1 MQSRNNGIC
10 GRLKKVRPKGAKFK
24 PNGIQMKKQ
33 MQVFRTPDEYLNW
46 FDSLVGTAKRV
57 GEDKRNAL
65 LHKGPYKVFYEE
77 IFPTASLL
85 CRKSQEWKS
94 SRFRNIFGNQKYDVE
109 VQNNPLNYIE
119 ITCTDFDDGE
129 RFRMLKFL
137 DMGHVSAA
145 GTVLRDDKYRPLDID
160 EDARCTD
167 EVVDERLNLIVKAI
181 NKKVKKEYPD
191 KTGLLV
197 YFDDFS
203 TILRDCDIVRLRDAL
218 KETRSKWT
226 AVFEAVFLVG
236 PRGEVLI
243 EDKR

>member
-1 MQSRNNGIC
+1 
-10 GRLKKVRPKGAKFK
+10 
-24 PNGIQMKKQ
+24 
-33 MQVFRTPDEYLNW
+33 MQVFRTPAEYLDW

-57 GEDKRNAL
+57 GEDKENAL
-65 LHKGPYKVFYEE
+65 LHKGPYKVLFEE

-85 CRKSQEWKS
+85 RRKSQEWTN
-94 SRFRNIFGNQKYDVE
+94 SRFRNVLGNQTYDVE
-109 VQNNPLNYIE
+109 VQNNLLNYIE

-129 RFRMLKFL
+129 RFRMLKL
-137 DMGHVSAA
+137 LNMGYVSAA
-145 GTVLRDDKYRPLDID
+145 GTVLRDDKDRPVDIV

-181 NKKVKKEYPD
+181 NKKAEKKYPD

-203 TILRDCDIVRLRDAL
+203 VILRDCDLVRLKNAL
-218 KETRSKWT
+218 KETRSKW
-226 AVFEAVFLVG
+226 ASVFEAVFLVG

>member
-1 MQSRNNGIC
+1 
-10 GRLKKVRPKGAKFK
+10 
-24 PNGIQMKKQ
+24 
-33 MQVFRTPDEYLNW
+33 MQVFMTPDEYLNW
-46 FDSLVGTAKRV
+46 FDALVGTAKRV
-57 GEDKRNAL
+57 GEDKKNAL
-65 LHKGPYKVFYEE
+65 LHKGPYKVLHEE

-85 CRKSQEWKS
+85 RRKSQEWKS
-94 SRFRNIFGNQKYDVE
+94 SRFRNILGNQRYDVK

-145 GTVLRDDKYRPLDID
+145 GTVLRDDKYRPLDIN

-181 NKKVKKEYPD
+181 NKKAKKKYPD

-203 TILRDCDIVRLRDAL
+203 TILRDCDIVRLRDVL
-218 KETRSKWT
+218 KETRSEWT

>member
-1 MQSRNNGIC
+1 MDTLSVPDF
-10 GRLKKVRPKGAKFK
+10 LVL
-24 PNGIQMKKQ
+24 PNGIQMNKQ
-33 MQVFRTPDEYLNW
+33 MQVFRTPDEYLDW
-46 FDSLVGTAKRV
+46 FDFLVGTAKRV
-57 GEDKRNAL
+57 GEDKKNAL
-65 LHKGPYKVFYEE
+65 LHKGPYKVLHEE

-85 CRKSQEWKS
+85 RRKSQEWKS
-94 SRFRNIFGNQKYDVE
+94 SMFRNILGNQRYDVE

-137 DMGHVSAA
+137 DMGHVSVA
-145 GTVLRDDKYRPLDID
+145 GTVLRDDKYRPLDIN

-181 NKKVKKEYPD
+181 NKKAEKKYPD

-203 TILRDCDIVRLRDAL
+203 IILRDCDIVRLRDAL